1 MTSLQGKAGWA
12 LLLAIAI
19 AFPLCVPNSYFITV
33 TTLAFIY
40 AIATLGLNLLT
51 GYTGQ
56 LNLAHGGFMAIGAYT
71 LGILTVDHG
80 VPFWLAF
87 ALSGCLCMA
96 VGFVVGAVS
105 LRLKGH
111 YFAIFTMCIGY
122 IIYLLIEKWESL
134 THGTVGLI
142 GIPVPAPIGPL
153 SFDSVTAQYYLVL
166 AFLVVGTF
174 IMHRIV
180 TSLLGRSL
188 MAVRN
193 SDVLAEALGIGLM
206 RTKML
211 SFVLSVGY
219 AGFAGALYAGQVRF
233 LGPDIARTDLTFD
246 MVMAMLV
253 GGTGTLLGP
262 LLGSVLV
269 PWVTQTLQFLQDYR
283 MLVFGPVLVLLI
295 IFFPEG
301 IVGAFLARRARR
313 SAALRR
319 ASARDARDVRD
330 EGDRHAAAAR
340 RPMTTRPGADHA

>member
-1 MTSLQGKAGWA
+1 MLKALQGKTGWI
-12 LLLAIAI
+12 LLLAMAI
-19 AFPLCVPNSYFITV
+19 AFPLITPNSYYLTV
-33 TTLAFIY
+33 MTLAFIY
-40 AIATLGLNLLT
+40 AIATLGLNLIT

-71 LGILTVDHG
+71 LGILTVDHQ

-87 ALSGCLCMA
+87 ALSGVVCM
-96 VGFVVGAVS
+96 VVGYFVGLVS

-111 YFAIFTMCIGY
+111 YFSIFTMCIGY

-142 GIPVPAPIGPL
+142 GIPVPAAIGPVA
-153 SFDSVTAQYYLVL
+153 FDSVPAQYYLVL
-166 AFLVVGTF
+166 AFLAVGTF
-174 IMHRIV
+174 LMHRIV
-180 TSLLGRSL
+180 TSLLGRSF

-193 SDVLAEALGIGLM
+193 SDALAEALGINLM
-206 RTKML
+206 RTKVL

-253 GGTGTLLGP
+253 GGTGTLFGP
-262 LLGSVLV
+262 LLGAVLV

-283 MLVFGPVLVLLI
+283 MLVFGPVLILLI
-295 IFFPEG
+295 IFFPDG
-301 IVGAFLARRARR
+301 IVGSWLKKQARK
-313 SAALRR
+313 
-319 ASARDARDVRD
+319 
-330 EGDRHAAAAR
+330 AAAAR
-340 RPMTTRPGADHA
+340 RGNRQPAASPAAPVATRAGADHA

>member
-1 MTSLQGKAGWA
+1 MQALQGKIGWT
-12 LLLAIAI
+12 LLLAAAI
-19 AFPLCVPNSYFITV
+19 AFPLAVPNSYFLTV
-33 TTLAFIY
+33 MTLAFIT

-71 LGILTVDHG
+71 LGILTVDHQ
-80 VPFWLAF
+80 VPFWIAF
-87 ALSGCLCMA
+87 ALSGVICM
-96 VGFVVGAVS
+96 VIGYVVGAVS

-111 YFAIFTMCIGY
+111 YFSIFTMCVGY

-153 SFDSVTAQYYLVL
+153 AFDSVQAQYYLVL
-166 AFLVVGTF
+166 CFLALGTF

-180 TSLLGRSL
+180 SSLLGRGF

-193 SDVLAEALGIGLM
+193 SDALAEALGINLM
-206 RTKML
+206 RTKVL

-233 LGPDIARTDLTFD
+233 LGPDIARTDVTFD
-246 MVMAMLV
+246 MVMSMLV

-262 LLGSVLV
+262 LLGSLLV

-283 MLVFGPVLVLLI
+283 MLVFGPVLILLI
-295 IFFPEG
+295 IFVPDG
-301 IVGAFLARRARR
+301 IVGSYLKRQARR
-313 SAALRR
+313 
-319 ASARDARDVRD
+319 
-330 EGDRHAAAAR
+330 AAAAR
-340 RPMTTRPGADHA
+340 RGQLAATRQVQAAPVPTTRPGAENA

>member
-1 MTSLQGKAGWA
+1 MKALQGKTGWI
-12 LLLAIAI
+12 LLLALAI
-19 AFPLCVPNSYFITV
+19 AFPLIAPNSYYLTV
-33 TTLAFIY
+33 MTLAFIY
-40 AIATLGLNLLT
+40 AIATLGLNLIT

-71 LGILTVDHG
+71 LGILTVDHQ

-87 ALSGCLCMA
+87 ALSGVVSMA
-96 VGFVVGAVS
+96 VGYVVGLVS

-111 YFAIFTMCIGY
+111 YFSIFTMCIGY

-142 GIPVPAPIGPL
+142 GIPVPAAIGPVT
-153 SFDSVTAQYYLVL
+153 FDSVPAQYYLVL
-166 AFLVVGTF
+166 AFLVIGTF
-174 IMHRIV
+174 LMHRIV
-180 TSLLGRSL
+180 TSLLGRSF

-193 SDVLAEALGIGLM
+193 SDALAEALGINLM
-206 RTKML
+206 RTKVL

-253 GGTGTLLGP
+253 GGTGTLFGP
-262 LLGSVLV
+262 LLGAVLV

-283 MLVFGPVLVLLI
+283 MLVFGPVLILLI
-295 IFFPEG
+295 IFFPDG
-301 IVGAFLARRARR
+301 IVGSWLKKQARK
-313 SAALRR
+313 
-319 ASARDARDVRD
+319 
-330 EGDRHAAAAR
+330 AAAAR
-340 RPMTTRPGADHA
+340 RGNRQPAPSATTAPVATPAGADRA